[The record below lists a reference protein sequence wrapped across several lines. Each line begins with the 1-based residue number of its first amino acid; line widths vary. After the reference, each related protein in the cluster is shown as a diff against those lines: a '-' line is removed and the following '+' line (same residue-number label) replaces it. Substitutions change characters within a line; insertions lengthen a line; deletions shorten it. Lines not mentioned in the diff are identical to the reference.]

1 MVEIILKEINL
12 MKITPFISILTIFL
26 SSCSNNTIQGTV
38 AGNLVNYAL
47 KNIRSKEYEDLQNS
61 INSPIPK
68 PLADSIK
75 TSLNKNKY
83 NIAIEQYK
91 NFLISNPNNLD
102 AINGLFRAYSYLE
115 KYDEAIIECQK
126 ILLLQPTRKVD
137 MLDKIAFM
145 KFKLKKYDE
154 AIDYYKKA
162 MSFDSDNPIYF
173 SKISY
178 VYSEQ
183 GKYIDA
189 IEYLK
194 NYIDRDI
201 SNRNSG
207 VFKNLFE
214 LYKKT
219 GKSGD
224 FMNYINELAK
234 YDSKN
239 ADIPFVFASIYFD
252 EKKYDEAIELYKK
265 AISMKPSYI
274 YPYYDWIGIAYTEK
288 KEYDKAIEAYR
299 KIISINQMDVE
310 SYTYIGIIY
319 ILKKEYDKAI
329 IEFQNTISIDKTY
342 SPAYFGIA
350 KVKLLQNKYDEAIDY
365 FKKSL
370 EIDSNPNVLM
380 SLGSIYF
387 KQNKYNEGIIEY
399 QKAINDYKENRN
411 YYGKNSS
418 DKITDPF
425 FYYYKLLFNNSKQ
438 EEYETTIKEINQ
450 AILIDPK
457 NPIYY
462 HTLGNIYSNLI
473 KPDYLNADIYYKKAI
488 DLGYKDAVFYIDF
501 GNSKLNQ
508 KQYDNAINYY
518 KKALEINP
526 NMADAYF
533 GLGVAYSNI
542 NDLNESSIN
551 YEKSCNLGR
560 RDSCL
565 YIVKQVK

>member
-1 MVEIILKEINL
+1 MEIILKKTISF
-12 MKITPFISILTIFL
+12 TSILTIFL
-26 SSCSNNTIQGTV
+26 FSCSNNTIQGTV

-47 KNIRSKEYEDLQNS
+47 KDIRSKEYKDLQNS

-75 TSLNKNKY
+75 TALRKNKY

-91 NFLISNPNNLD
+91 NFLISNPNNIE
-102 AINGLFRAYSYLE
+102 AINGLFWAYSNLE
-115 KYDEAIIECQK
+115 KYDEAIIQCQK
-126 ILLLQPTRKVD
+126 IIVLEPTRKVD
-137 MLDKIAFM
+137 MLDKIALM
-145 KFKLKKYDE
+145 KFKLEKYDE

-162 MSFDSDNPIYF
+162 MSFDSDNPMYF
-173 SKISY
+173 SKISS

-183 GKYIDA
+183 EKYIEA

-194 NYIDRDI
+194 NYIDKDV
-201 SNRNSG
+201 SSRNSG
-207 VFKNLFE
+207 TLKKLFE

-219 GKSGD
+219 NKSDD
-224 FMNYINELAK
+224 FMTYITELAK

-239 ADIPFVFASIYFD
+239 AGIPFVIASIYFD

-265 AISMKPSYI
+265 AISMKPDYF
-274 YPYYDWIGIAYTEK
+274 YYYYDWIGIAYTEK
-288 KEYDKAIEAYR
+288 KEYDNAIEAYR
-299 KIISINQMDVE
+299 KIISISQMDVK

-329 IEFQNTISIDKTY
+329 LIFQDIINIDKDY

-365 FKKSL
+365 LKKSL
-370 EIDSNPNVLM
+370 EFDSNPNVLM

-387 KQNKYNEGIIEY
+387 KQNKYIEGVIEY

-418 DKITDPF
+418 GKLTDPF
-425 FYYYKLLFNNSKQ
+425 FYYYNLLFNTTKQ
-438 EEYETTIKEINQ
+438 EEYETAIKEINK
-450 AILIDPK
+450 AILVDSK

-473 KPDYLNADIYYKKAI
+473 QPDYLNADIYYQKAI
-488 DLGYKDAVFYIDF
+488 DLGYKDAVFYVDF
-501 GNSKLNQ
+501 GNSKLKQ

-533 GLGVAYSNI
+533 GLGVSYSNI
-542 NDLNESSIN
+542 NNLNESSIN
-551 YEKSCNLGR
+551 YEKSCDLGKK
-560 RDSCL
+560 DSCL
-565 YIVKQVK
+565 YIKSLNN